1 MSDITIG
8 SLFAG
13 IGGLELGLEWAG
25 LGPTVWQ
32 VEQDQFCQRVLAKHW
47 PTCERFDDVCTVGV
61 HNLKPV
67 DIICGGF
74 PCQDLSYAG
83 KGAGLAGARSGLW
96 TEYARIVGE
105 LRPRFVV
112 VENVAALASRGLATV
127 LGDLAA
133 LGYDAVW
140 LPVRAADM
148 GAPHRR
154 ERLFIV
160 AYAATERRDPRTALA
175 QPGDVGATRSGLP
188 STRGPQTETFG
199 YSDQAMVHPGGRRC
213 ERRSVEQPGSDGAG
227 YDSERCQTTLNPGQR
242 GAPLADANGAW
253 KPQSQG
259 GESEERGRFG
269 DSVQE
274 LADTDRERERE
285 PQYEAVPITCDRG
298 PRARAGGRGGRRAQS
313 GMGRE
318 PSGFPAWLDRGWP
331 AGPSEVARAWE
342 APRTIKAC
350 PDRQARLKA
359 LGNAVVPQV
368 AYIVGCIV
376 REIAWSISKDNRGPA

>member
-1 MSDITIG
+1 VSDITIG

-112 VENVAALASRGLATV
+112 VENVAALAARGLDRV
-127 LGDLAA
+127 LGDLADI
-133 LGYDAVW
+133 GYDAIW
-140 LPVRAADM
+140 LPVRAADV

-154 ERLFIV
+154 ERLFVV
-160 AYAATERRDPRTALA
+160 AH
-175 QPGDVGATRSGLP
+175 SGGL
-188 STRGPQTETFG
+188 
-199 YSDQAMVHPGGRRC
+199 RC
-213 ERRSVEQPGSDGAG
+213 KRWSVEQSRGNGAWH
-227 YDSERCQTTLNPGQR
+227 DSERRQTTLDPGQR
-242 GAPLADANGAW
+242 SAPLADANGAW
-253 KPQSQG
+253 KPQPQG
-259 GESEERGRFG
+259 GEFRERGRFG
-269 DSVQE
+269 DRDQE
-274 LADTDRERERE
+274 MADSDSEHG
-285 PQYEAVPITCDRG
+285 D
-298 PRARAGGRGGRRAQS
+298 GGRLGPGLLSERRPAATGLRGRGAQS
-313 GMGRE
+313 CLGRE
-318 PSGFPAWLDRGWP
+318 PPGFSAWLDRGFP
-331 AGPSEVARAWE
+331 AGPSEVARGWE

-368 AYIVGCIV
+368 AYVVGCIV
-376 REIAWSISKDNRGPA
+376 QELAQAAGKGGG